1 MRISD
6 WSSDVCSSDLEQARQ
21 ERSPH
26 GHRSPMIAGA
36 LRQAVVQLPDASFR
50 QVLVRSLLISITV
63 FALLAAALW
72 LGLMLIPDGGHSWI
86 DWLVGF
92 ASGIGFF
99 VLMLL
104 LFPAVMTAAIGLFL
118 DDIPDA
124 VERLRD
130 PPEADRK
137 S

>member
-99 VLMLL
+99 VRSEEHTSELQSLMRISY
-104 LFPAVMTAAIGLFL
+104 AVFCLN
-118 DDIPDA
+118 
-124 VERLRD
+124 
-130 PPEADRK
+130 K
-137 S
+137 KNK